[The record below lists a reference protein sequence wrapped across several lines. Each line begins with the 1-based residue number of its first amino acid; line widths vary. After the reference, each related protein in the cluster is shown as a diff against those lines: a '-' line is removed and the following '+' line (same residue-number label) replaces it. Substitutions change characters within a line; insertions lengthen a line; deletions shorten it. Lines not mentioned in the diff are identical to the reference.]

1 MTKRELLSAVPFV
14 GDLDEDALTTLE
26 GHMRLRKFRRGQ
38 PIFTEGDP
46 GDSLFLIASGRVKL
60 FVDNSDGEQLTI
72 LFCDPGICFGEMAVL
87 DGQPRSASAEAL
99 ESTEAWVVPRNAFLD
114 LMRRTP
120 DIAIAVIVFLCSKLR
135 TDLARFAELTF
146 LDTYDRLGRQL
157 VRMATKNTSGDYTV
171 QITQEELA
179 RLVGSSR
186 EQVNRSLAGLSSL
199 GHVSIGRG
207 YLKIN
212 RLDAMKQIFGE
223 HDIEP

>member
-60 FVDNSDGEQLTI
+60 FIDNSDGEQLTI
-72 LFCDPGICFGEMAVL
+72 LFCASGTCFGEMAVL

-120 DIAIAVIVFLCSKLR
+120 EVAIAVIVFLCSKLR
-135 TDLARFAELTF
+135 TDLARFEELTF
-146 LDTYDRLGRQL
+146 LDTYDRVGRQL

-171 QITQEELA
+171 QITQEEFA

-207 YLKIN
+207 RLTIN
-212 RLDAMKQIFGE
+212 RLDAMKQIFSE
-223 HDIEP
+223 REIDP

>member
-1 MTKRELLSAVPFV
+1 MIDFA
-14 GDLDEDALTTLE
+14 
-26 GHMRLRKFRRGQ
+26 GQ
-38 PIFTEGDP
+38 C
-46 GDSLFLIASGRVKL
+46 R
-60 FVDNSDGEQLTI
+60 
-72 LFCDPGICFGEMAVL
+72 
-87 DGQPRSASAEAL
+87 
-99 ESTEAWVVPRNAFLD
+99 
-114 LMRRTP
+114 
-120 DIAIAVIVFLCSKLR
+120 
-135 TDLARFAELTF
+135 
-146 LDTYDRLGRQL
+146 DRLGRQL